1 MTFDNQRINNDDN
14 WDKTL
19 IDLENNLSEMIIL
32 SKNQNIDFSLLIK
45 RIRNRYLKIKH
56 NLIYS
61 LNSQDRLSIARHK
74 KRPTTL
80 DYINLICSDWI
91 ELHGDYIGFD
101 DKSIIAGLAKINDVN
116 VVIIGHQKG
125 RDTKEN
131 IFRNFAMAS
140 PSGYRKALRLM
151 KHANKFNMPIIT
163 FVDTPGAS
171 AGFEAEKSGQGRA
184 IALNLR
190 EMFSLTVPLISVII
204 GEGGSGGAL
213 GISVSNYIMML
224 ENAVYTVATPEAC
237 ASILWKDVTKAIEAS
252 ESLKISAQDL
262 LALDII
268 DEIIFESCGAAH
280 QDPPSIAKQLKER
293 ILDKLH
299 HFDEV
304 SPCDIKD
311 QRYKKFRKIGF
322 YYEIN

>member
-1 MTFDNQRINNDDN
+1 MIHDKQKVSNNDN

-19 IDLENNLSEMIIL
+19 TDIEIIFSEMINL
-32 SKNQNIDFSLLIK
+32 SKNQSIDFSLLIE
-45 RIRNRYLKIKH
+45 RIQNRFLKIKH

-61 LNSQDRLSIARHK
+61 LNSQDRLSLARHK

-80 DYINLICSDWI
+80 DYINMICSDWM
-91 ELHGDYIGFD
+91 ELHGDHIGFD
-101 DKSIIAGLAKINDVN
+101 DKSIVVGLAKINDIN

-140 PSGYRKALRLM
+140 PSGYRKALRIM
-151 KHANKFNMPIIT
+151 KHANKFSMPIIT

-171 AGFEAEKSGQGRA
+171 AGVEAEKSGQGRA

-237 ASILWKDVTKAIEAS
+237 AAILWKDVTKAIEAS
-252 ESLKISAQDL
+252 ESLKISAEDL
-262 LALDII
+262 LALNII
-268 DEIIFESCGAAH
+268 DEVIPEPCGAAH
-280 QDPPSIAKQLKER
+280 EDPAFIAKQLKER

-299 HFDEV
+299 YFDGF
-304 SPCDIKD
+304 SSFDIKD
-311 QRYKKFRKIGF
+311 QRCKKFRKIGF